1 MNNIPKK
8 KFLQIFL
15 FTFLISLIYLFIS
28 QKSNNSETSIRN
40 TLLFNFLEQI
50 CKESTENLI
59 PFYEKISFSY
69 SENKLSLYSQALINY
84 FLTGDKKYLTHD
96 YLTRI
101 SRYISILLL
110 IIIIIITYI
119 ICLFCFCF
127 PRCCCK
133 QKGKGNCLRYF
144 SILITLTMSGSLITS
159 SYYGMKME
167 YKIINSV
174 NGLSCSIFKFISN
187 VYFGDLCQEKPIW
200 SGIFNLISSIS
211 DTKNIIKNIS
221 YYNDFFI
228 NEIEKVKDIDFY
240 NMINKKENF
249 IKNEIERFNS
259 LNITI
264 SNPYP
269 NDNSSIIVI
278 DFMKDITNKIES
290 NIKDYENYIIE
301 PYNILNSVTDF
312 NKEIKKNKNNI
323 IKSLDNSVEK
333 ILVFKKT
340 FSYFYYDANDKI
352 PQYYNRFMKFANKLF
367 SFLFIYFM
375 CIGIVNIFS
384 IFIFVTLEFKIIR
397 LPIFFFWNIE
407 NIIMIITFFFGLI
420 FNLLYLEGKDGRDI
434 ISYSLTSY
442 NLNKDGIIFKGEGKK
457 YLNICLNDY
466 GDLQNAFELNNEEL
480 MIINDLYNYF
490 SLIKKNVDSTKELK
504 NIKYEIDY
512 FEKYIKNIENS
523 SFYIN
528 DTKKDLKNIL
538 NELRKYTD
546 GLYEGNYQLNKK
558 IYDVWVFNINNC
570 PNGYKY
576 ISLNNNYFSNKKNC
590 LLLTER
596 NTLPFNYSNILT
608 KGDYENLDIAFKSFN
623 KTLYLYY
630 ENLKNSINDKILPI
644 FKEYE
649 NNLTEIKDIFY
660 INLKKIYTNIS
671 NFEKYS
677 NFINQNDSF
686 FSFVNC
692 RFMKRDVNI
701 FFSQIDKLGLNSAN
715 FSSIIYTIS
724 FSLMFFNLF
733 FFFIIMRYR
742 KEKIKND
749 VDDIVFENNN
759 PEKEIPISE
768 SQSENKISDLINNQ
782 NKISF
787 N

>member
-15 FTFLISLIYLFIS
+15 VIFIISSICFFKS
-28 QKSNNSETSIRN
+28 PKSNNSETSFRK
-40 TLLFNFLEQI
+40 TLFFDFLQQI
-50 CKESTENLI
+50 CRDSTENLI

-69 SENKLSLYSQALINY
+69 SENKLSSYSQALIDY

-101 SRYISILLL
+101 SRYISILLV

-127 PRCCCK
+127 PHCCCK
-133 QKGKGNCLRYF
+133 QKGKGNCLRYL
-144 SILITLTMSGSLITS
+144 SILITLIMSGSLIVS

-174 NGLSCSIFKFISN
+174 NGLSCSVLQFISN
-187 VYFGDLCQEKPIW
+187 VYYGDKCQEKPIW
-200 SGIFNLISSIS
+200 SGIYNLISSIS
-211 DTKNIIKNIS
+211 QTQNIIKNIS
-221 YYNDFFI
+221 YYNDYFI
-228 NEIEKVKDIDFY
+228 NDIENVKKIDFF
-240 NMINKKENF
+240 NMINQKENF
-249 IKNEIERFNS
+249 IKKEIERFNN

-269 NDNSSIIVI
+269 NDNSSLIII
-278 DFMKDITNKIES
+278 DFMKDISNKIES
-290 NIKDYENYIIE
+290 NIKDYESNIIE
-301 PYNILNSVTDF
+301 HYSILNSVTDF
-312 NKEIKKNKNNI
+312 IKNIKNNKNNI
-323 IKSLDNSVEK
+323 IKALDNSVEK

-340 FSYFYYDANDKI
+340 FSYLYYDTNDKL
-352 PQYYNRFMKFANKLF
+352 PQYYNTFMKYGNKLF

-375 CIGIVNIFS
+375 CIGIGNIFS
-384 IFIFVTLEFKIIR
+384 IFIFVTLDFKIIR

-407 NIIMIITFFFGLI
+407 NIIMIISFIFGLI

-504 NIKYEIDY
+504 NIKYEIEY
-512 FEKYIKNIENS
+512 FEKYIQNIENS
-523 SFYIN
+523 YFYIN

-546 GLYEGNYQLNKK
+546 GLFEGNYQLNQK
-558 IYDVWVFNINNC
+558 IYDEWVFNINNC

-576 ISLNNNYFSNKKNC
+576 ISLTNYYFSNKKNC

-596 NTLPFNYSNILT
+596 NSLPFNYSNILT
-608 KGDYENLDIAFKSFN
+608 KGDYENLDIAFNSFN

-630 ENLKNSINDKILPI
+630 ENLNNSIHKKILPI

-649 NNLTEIKDIFY
+649 NNLTEIKDYFQ
-660 INLKKIYTNIS
+660 INLKKIYSNIS

-677 NFINQNDSF
+677 KYINQNDSF

-701 FFSQIDKLGLNSAN
+701 FFSQMDKLGLNSAN

-742 KEKIKND
+742 KEKLIID

-759 PEKEIPISE
+759 SEKDIPISE
-768 SQSENKISDLINNQ
+768 SQSENKISDLINN
-782 NKISF
+782 
-787 N
+787 